1 MSQVSKGQLVGWI
14 ASSVRWVS
22 LAGMLGAI
30 CLSRSDAAERD
41 PQVVKALGYSP
52 RQSNVGYDKVPE
64 KEIDSCTSKY
74 ETRTGFEGL
83 VIYNSDGQPLRRFAD
98 VNGDRQVDQWC
109 YYKDG
114 IEVYRDIDSDFNGAA
129 DQYRWL
135 GTAGTRWGID
145 KNEDGK
151 IEQWKVISA
160 EEVTMEIV
168 EAIKLRDE
176 ERFKR
181 LLVSDAELKSLGLGE
196 DKGDQLTTRLESAR
210 KGFAEFARSQKMII
224 VSTKWA
230 NFAADK
236 PGIVPA
242 GTEGATEDIVAY
254 ENVIAVVDND
264 GASQQLMVG
273 TLVQIGAAWRLADLP
288 RTISENTVLADN
300 GLFFP
305 ASASNRIGNSSSE
318 SGLSQEVQRLLTELE
333 KIESA
338 IKDETGDRSKLH
350 DDKAKVLQKLVVANK
365 GTDQMDLWVR
375 QFADTISSAAQAGE
389 YPEGVAKLRQLES
402 QLHSLPKG
410 KDLVP
415 YVAYRLIST
424 DYTLKSLAEKVDFA
438 KLQGEYMEKL
448 EEFAGEYPTSSD
460 AADAMIQIGLNHE
473 LAGDEAEAEKWY
485 RRVAS
490 KFPETIQGKKASGA
504 INRLSLEGRQ
514 FALVGKTLDGKPI
527 DTKTMA
533 KSPILVHYWASWC
546 RPCKADMAE
555 LRKIQAKYARQD
567 LKIVGINLDT
577 DPRVATEALEGGKAF
592 PWPHIQVQS
601 GFEGDLAVGL
611 GVLSVPVTILI
622 DGDGSVVKRTSH
634 FSKQM
639 EDALDELLTKSAPK
653 QAAKQPPATKPQASS
668 TKPQAPATQP
678 QAPATQPSARKAQ
691 QPNPAGSAN
700 ATRPR

>member
-1 MSQVSKGQLVGWI
+1 MNQVSKAQLVGWI

-22 LAGMLGAI
+22 SASMVGAI
-30 CLSRSDAAERD
+30 CLSTSFAAERD
-41 PQVVKALGYSP
+41 PQVVKALGYTP
-52 RQSNVGYDKVPE
+52 RQSVVGYDKVAE
-64 KEIDSCTSKY
+64 KEVDSCTSKY
-74 ETRTGFEGL
+74 ETRNGFEGL

-114 IEVYRDIDSDFNGAA
+114 IEIYRDIDSDFNGAA

-176 ERFKR
+176 DRFKK
-181 LLVSDAELKSLGLGE
+181 LLVSDAELKILGLGE
-196 DKGDQLTTRLESAR
+196 DKGDQLSTRLESAR
-210 KGFAEFARSQKMII
+210 KGFAEFARSQKMIN

-242 GTEGATEDIVAY
+242 GTEGATQDIVAY

-264 GASQQLMVG
+264 GTSQQLMVG
-273 TLVQIGAAWRLADLP
+273 TLVQIGSAWRLADLP
-288 RTISENTVLADN
+288 RTISENSVLADS

-305 ASASNRIGNSSSE
+305 ASASNRVGNSSSE
-318 SGLSQEVQRLLTELE
+318 NGLSQEVQRLLTELE
-333 KIESA
+333 KIESS

-365 GTDQMDLWVR
+365 GTDQMELWVR
-375 QFADTISSAAQAGE
+375 QFADSVSSAAQAGE

-402 QLHSLPKG
+402 QLGNLPKG

-438 KLQGEYMEKL
+438 RLQGEYMEKL
-448 EEFAGEYPTSSD
+448 EEFAGEYPDSID

-473 LAGDEAEAEKWY
+473 LAGDESEGEKWY
-485 RRVAS
+485 RKVAS

-504 INRLSLEGRQ
+504 KNRLSLEGRQ
-514 FALVGKTLDGKPI
+514 FALVGKTLDGKQL
-527 DTKTMA
+527 DTKTMV

-577 DPRVATEALEGGKAF
+577 DPRVAIEALEGGKTF
-592 PWPHIQVQS
+592 PWPHIQVQG

-622 DGDGSVVKRTSH
+622 DADGLVVKRTSH

-639 EDALDELLTKSAPK
+639 EDALDELLAKPAPK
-653 QAAKQPPATKPQASS
+653 QAAKQPPAP
-668 TKPQAPATQP
+668 KPQAPAS
-678 QAPATQPSARKAQ
+678 QPSARKAQ
-691 QPNPAGSAN
+691 QPSPAGNAN